1 MHGGTINKVGK
12 AGSKKTGTVLQ
23 KWKST
28 LKTTRA
34 IGSLCQHLQMII
46 CIFDILRNKYEG
58 NQVTMHDMLQCKF
71 MERALINFYPN
82 DNIFCTKDMLLN
94 GWK

>member
-28 LKTTRA
+28 SKTTRA
-34 IGSLCQHLQMII
+34 IGS
-46 CIFDILRNKYEG
+46 
-58 NQVTMHDMLQCKF
+58 F
-71 MERALINFYPN
+71 MSTSTNNYLYF
-82 DNIFCTKDMLLN
+82 
-94 GWK
+94 